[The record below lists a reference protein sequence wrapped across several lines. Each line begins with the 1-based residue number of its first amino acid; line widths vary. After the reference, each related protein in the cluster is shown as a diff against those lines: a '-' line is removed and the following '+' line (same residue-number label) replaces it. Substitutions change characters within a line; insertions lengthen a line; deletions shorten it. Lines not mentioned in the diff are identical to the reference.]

1 MCGIAGYISGRD
13 AINTPQ
19 ETAERMAFQL
29 QHRGPDGAA
38 YYSDSRALLVHTR
51 LSIIDLSTGQQPI
64 HNEDKTIWLTFN
76 GEIFNYIELRDTL
89 LSFGHRFYTKTDT
102 EVIIHLYEQYG
113 LEFVEH
119 LNGQFSF
126 CLWDT
131 NKQQAVLV
139 RDRVGI
145 APLFYSLTESGLW
158 FGSEVKAI
166 LAGTQRSQEM
176 NANALDQLLS
186 FWAPVSPQ
194 SIFENIQEISPGEM
208 AIYSNGELKK
218 RTYWDLS
225 FPAAGEYDSVSE
237 QDAFTTVHDL
247 LLDATKIRLR
257 ADVPVAAYLSG
268 GLDSSAITSLIHNYS
283 DAPLRTFS
291 LTFDDADLDEQ
302 EHQKIMVDH
311 LSTDH
316 RSVRCSNRAV
326 ADNFASSIWHTEA
339 PITRTAPVP
348 MGLLSGLVRENNIKV
363 VLTGEGADE
372 VFGGYDIFKETKL
385 RQFWSRN
392 PSSEW
397 RPLLVKRLYP
407 YLQLSQGNTNKYLSN
422 FFGAGVDNPS
432 DPLFSHQTRIG
443 TTSKV
448 KNFLGEGFS
457 HKINVDADSHLV
469 KTLPKDF
476 NTWSYFT
483 KAQYLEIKTLMGGYL
498 LNSQGDRMLMKN
510 SVEGRFPF
518 LDHRVIEYANTLH
531 PKLKMKVLNEKY
543 VLKQA
548 MRQYLPSSTVKR
560 YKQPYRAPMIPS
572 FFNEGGSELVNYLLS
587 DSKINE
593 YAYFDSK
600 RVGLLVKKIKA
611 GRAVGNKDN
620 MALVSILSTQCW
632 HQQFIEDFSA
642 HFNVDN
648 RIPLQRMR

>member
-1 MCGIAGYISGRD
+1 MCGIAGYVSKRD
-13 AINTPQ
+13 AITEPL

-38 YYSDSRALLVHTR
+38 FYSDHLALLVHTR
-51 LSIIDLSTGQQPI
+51 LSIIDLSSGQQPI
-64 HNEDKTIWLTFN
+64 HNEDKSIWLTFN
-76 GEIFNYIELRDTL
+76 GEIFNYIELRKSL
-89 LSFGHRFYTKTDT
+89 VSLGHRFYTKTDT
-102 EVIIHLYEQYG
+102 EVIVHLYEQYG
-113 LEFVEH
+113 LDFVDH

-126 CLWDT
+126 CLWDG
-131 NKQQAVLV
+131 KQQQAVLA
-139 RDRVGI
+139 RDRIGI
-145 APLFYSLTESGLW
+145 VPLFYSLTDSGLW

-166 LAGTQRSQEM
+166 LAGTQQSQEM
-176 NANALDQLLS
+176 NPNALDQLLN

-194 SIFENIQEISPGEM
+194 SIFNNIQEVSPGVI
-208 AIYSNGELKK
+208 AVYKHGELKK
-218 RTYWDLS
+218 KTYWDLD
-225 FPAAGEYDSVSE
+225 FPALGEYEAIPE
-237 QDAFTTVHDL
+237 QQAIDEVHDL
-247 LLDATKIRLR
+247 LLDATQIRLR

-268 GLDSSAITSLIHNYS
+268 GLDSSVITSLIHNHS
-283 DAPLRTFS
+283 DTKLKTFS
-291 LTFDDADLDEQ
+291 LTFEDAALNEQ
-302 EHQKIMVDH
+302 EHQQVMVDH

-316 RSVRCSNRAV
+316 KSIRCSNRAV
-326 ADNFASSIWHTEA
+326 ADNFAESIWHTEA

-372 VFGGYDIFKETKL
+372 VFGGYDIFKEAKL
-385 RQFWSRN
+385 RNFWSRN
-392 PSSEW
+392 PASQW

-407 YLQLSQGNTNKYLSN
+407 YLQLAQGNTNKYLTN
-422 FFGAGVDNPS
+422 FFGAGVENPS
-432 DPLFSHQTRIG
+432 DPLFSHQTRIN

-448 KNFLGEGFS
+448 KTFLNRGFS
-457 HKINVDADSHLV
+457 EKINVDANSHLV
-469 KTLPKDF
+469 SSLPKNF
-476 NTWSYFT
+476 HTWSYFA
-483 KAQYLEIKTLMGGYL
+483 KAQYLEFKTLMGGYL

-518 LDHRVIEYANTLH
+518 LDHRVIEYANRLH

-543 VLKQA
+543 ILKRA
-548 MRQYLPSSTVKR
+548 MERYLPSSIVKR

-572 FFNEGGSELVNYLLS
+572 FFSGEGSELVDYLLS
-587 DSKINE
+587 AEKIDN

-632 HQQFIEDFSA
+632 HQQFIENFTS
-642 HFNVDN
+642 HFGLKA
-648 RIPLQRMR
+648 RLPLLRVS